1 MDEFIS
7 TTFASFTLTI
17 TDVCTDEIITSP
29 LINDIAYKFDINP
42 VPEIEDFDPYTDL
55 NTEFCGTLTYT
66 LSYV

>member
-7 TTFASFTLTI
+7 TTFASFTITI

-42 VPEIEDFDPYTDL
+42 VP
-55 NTEFCGTLTYT
+55 
-66 LSYV
+66 